1 MLFAFLIILIPLAS
15 SISTTLLPNY
25 QPGETMIIEIQ
36 GNILEPIF
44 PSDIL
49 FKRAHVAV
57 AVNYDVKRIGGKS
70 YLYAQVPSTPNNYTL
85 FINNIATTVN
95 GIVTK
100 INYNQTFTVSG
111 NMSEYSISPG
121 FIIED
126 KDFILTITS
135 NLDQPLTINLDFPQE
150 RAVTLQ
156 PGANPIKMSIEFVG
170 PGVYLAKIGKYTVP
184 LQIKFINFPQNISDN
199 ISISIAPQAFKETL
213 LTNQEKTYNFTIKN
227 SGEFDLNNLYFIFD
241 QTLFDI
247 TPSQITS
254 IQSNSSQEFT
264 LSLKR
269 NSGLPLSGEIFLAKD
284 SNILV
289 NLTINITFTNNQ
301 SQTTNNTNENRYYC
315 SELGGKFCSATETCS
330 TKPTSSLDGSC
341 CTGVCKANEES
352 SNSWIAYVSILVV
365 LIILFLIYRSYK
377 KAKIPKPKTLSIN
390 SILKKP

>member
-1 MLFAFLIILIPLAS
+1 MRWMLFAFLIILIPLAS

-213 LTNQEKTYNFTIKN
+213 LTNQE
-227 SGEFDLNNLYFIFD
+227 
-241 QTLFDI
+241 
-247 TPSQITS
+247 
-254 IQSNSSQEFT
+254 
-264 LSLKR
+264 
-269 NSGLPLSGEIFLAKD
+269 
-284 SNILV
+284 
-289 NLTINITFTNNQ
+289 
-301 SQTTNNTNENRYYC
+301 NRYYC

-377 KAKIPKPKTLSIN
+377 KAKIPKPK
-390 SILKKP
+390 